1 MTSNELKS
9 LVKEYFNLTEVKFGE
24 IFDENRA
31 FKVVFEG
38 ETLELGMPV
47 TVETT
52 DGQKMDAPDGFH
64 KLEGGMIIKTEDS
77 KVVEITS
84 TAEMAEE
91 EETMEGGKKIADVKM
106 IEVEKPDVVEE
117 FPVEV
122 QRGKEYELKKK
133 KMMAEEEVIE
143 DAIEAA
149 EEEVKEVIED
159 ALEETVEE
167 VIKAIA
173 EELVGQLEEMK
184 KEMALMKEKMAKFA
198 AEPAAEKTLPAT
210 KKFSL
215 EVNATNPVQAE
226 RYEMMKN
233 IIKTKKSK

>member
-1 MTSNELKS
+1 MTSSELKS

-64 KLEGGMIIKTEDS
+64 KLEGGMVIKTEGS

-84 TAEMAEE
+84 SSEMKEKEE
-91 EETMEGGKKIADVKM
+91 MVEETLEGGKKLAEEKM
-106 IEVEKPDVVEE
+106 AEVEIPDVVEQ

-122 QRGKEYELKKK
+122 QRGAEYEGKKEE
-133 KMMAEEEVIE
+133 METEEEAMTKKDIV
-143 DAIEAA
+143 EAVA
-149 EEEVKEVIED
+149 
-159 ALEETVEE
+159 
-167 VIKAIA
+167 KAVA
-173 EELVGQLEEMK
+173 EELTEMK
-184 KEMALMKEKMAKFA
+184 KELMAMKDKMAKFA

-215 EVNATNPVQAE
+215 EVNATKPVQAD